1 MQATPLNLK
10 RYFGI
15 PVSETL
21 LSSIQGYKGSCWLDH
36 LKIEKWE
43 DKVVLISEPYHMV
56 DGDYIQLRRLC
67 DDFKLDYMIDGQS
80 TYNPGRCLR
89 ITLWRRGSGRKSMAT
104 GPHAGSPAATTIEEN
119 N

>member
-1 MQATPLNLK
+1 MSLQATPENLK

-15 PVSETL
+15 PISAIG

-43 DKVVLISEPYHMV
+43 DKVVLISEPYHLF

-67 DDFKLDYMIDGQS
+67 DDFNLDYMIDGQS
-80 TYNPGRCLR
+80 THNPGRCLR
-89 ITLWRRGSGRKSMAT
+89 IILWKKR
-104 GPHAGSPAATTIEEN
+104 
-119 N
+119 